1 MTFERDEQLLRF
13 ETDVVTYV
21 APPEPEPEPEP

>member
-1 MTFERDEQLLRF
+1 MTFERDEQLFRF